1 MNFRNSK
8 KIVFS
13 SSNFSFFY
21 NHLKNNTAFF
31 KALWE
36 KSQFFSFNLFRESQQ
51 SPRSMQGR
59 FNIRLEKD
67 VQYTPK
73 LQDAQVI

>member
-1 MNFRNSK
+1 MG
-8 KIVFS
+8 KITIF
-13 SSNFSFFY
+13 
-21 NHLKNNTAFF
+21 L
-31 KALWE
+31 
-36 KSQFFSFNLFRESQQ
+36 FNLFRESQQ